1 MNGGAP
7 GPRRFGKYRVL
18 RGIASGGMSEVY
30 LCLLPGEEG
39 FRKRVAVKAVR
50 PERAGDPRFRELFV
64 REARLAA
71 SLSHPNL
78 IQVFDFGKEGDA
90 CFLAMEYVEGWSL
103 AQAAAQGRR
112 LGLPVPPGVWRHWV
126 EGILSGLS
134 YLHGKGI
141 IHRDVSPGNVLL
153 GRTGAVKL
161 ADFGVSR
168 AASMADDAGDPRAGK
183 AAYFS
188 PERARGEPAS
198 PSSDLFSA
206 AAIAAELLLGRRL
219 FDGSSAEELLVRVR
233 GFDPASLA
241 FPPGTPEGAAA
252 IVIKG
257 LAADPSKRF
266 ASAGDF
272 LEALAAGGPRSA
284 APAEL
289 SAFWSALFPEEEEE
303 ATAPSLALDRGPSP
317 SMVREPAPGYGKRGW
332 KRTAAAAAAAL
343 TAALVAL
350 GVFLWAGRGA
360 REAKIAAPPA
370 ALPAA
375 GTEALPSAAA
385 PASSEVRPYPSEVPP
400 GPPAAVPPAA
410 SIQRFVR
417 IETDPPGAEILR
429 SDGASL
435 GRTPAMIDMLSVG
448 GKGIVLSRDGYESK
462 RVPSSVLM
470 KVDSVRTELEQLLGT
485 VEAIQAIPW
494 AKVYDGRRYLGDT
507 PLTDVLLPAGERRLR
522 FVNEPLGVDK
532 SLAVTVRPGR
542 NPKVIVRMTG
552 EGP

>member
-1 MNGGAP
+1 MSRR
-7 GPRRFGKYRVL
+7 GPDPQRFGKYRVL

-50 PERAGDPRFRELFV
+50 TERAGDPRFRELFV

-112 LGLPVPPGVWRHWV
+112 LGLPVPPGVWRQWT
-126 EGILSGLS
+126 EGIVSGLS

-168 AASMADDAGDPRAGK
+168 AASMADDAGDPLAGK

-198 PSSDLFSA
+198 PSSDLFAA

-219 FDGSSAEELLVRVR
+219 FEGSGTEAMLALARE
-233 GFDPASLA
+233 FDPASLA
-241 FPPGTPEGAAA
+241 FPPGTPEGAAR
-252 IVIKG
+252 IVLKG
-257 LAADPSKRF
+257 LAADPARRF

-272 LEALAAGGPRSA
+272 LAALSEGGPRAA

-289 SAFWSALFPEEEEE
+289 SSYWSALFPEEEEE
-303 ATAPSLALDRGPSP
+303 ATAPSLALDRAPAP
-317 SMVREPAPGYGKRGW
+317 SMVAEPAPLYGKRGW
-332 KRTAAAAAAAL
+332 KRNTVAASILAAL
-343 TAALVAL
+343 AAV
-350 GVFLWAGRGA
+350 GVFLWTGMGA
-360 REAKIAAPPA
+360 RETKIDAPPA
-370 ALPAA
+370 A
-375 GTEALPSAAA
+375 PSAAA
-385 PASSEVRPYPSEVPP
+385 PASTAPQPYPAEVPS
-400 GPPAAVPPAA
+400 GPPAAPHPAM
-410 SIQRFVR
+410 SVQRFVR
-417 IETDPPGAEILR
+417 IETEPPGAEILL
-429 SDGASL
+429 SEGGSL

-448 GKGIVLSRDGYESK
+448 GRGIVLSRDGYESR

-470 KVDSVRTELEQLLGT
+470 KVDVVRTELEQLFGT

-494 AKVYDGRRYLGDT
+494 AKVYDGQRFLGDT
-507 PLTDVLLPAGERRLR
+507 PLTDVRLPAGERRLR

-532 SLAVTVRPGR
+532 SQAVTVRPGK
-542 NPKVIVRMTG
+542 NPKVIVKMTG

>member
-1 MNGGAP
+1 MSP
-7 GPRRFGKYRVL
+7 CGPQPQRFGKYRVL

-39 FRKRVAVKAVR
+39 FRKRVAVKAVC

-112 LGLPVPPGVWRHWV
+112 LGLPVPPGVWRHWM

-161 ADFGVSR
+161 ADFGVSS
-168 AASMADDAGDPRAGK
+168 AASTVDDPGDPRAGK

-188 PERARGEPAS
+188 PERARGAPAS
-198 PSSDLFSA
+198 PSSDLFAA

-219 FDGSSAEELLVRVR
+219 HEGSDTEELPARVR
-233 GFDPASLA
+233 EFDPASLA
-241 FPPGTPEGAAA
+241 FPPGTPRGATG
-252 IVIKG
+252 IVLKG
-257 LAADPSKRF
+257 LAACPGGRY

-272 LEALAAGGPRSA
+272 LAGLATNGPLAA

-289 SAFWSALFPEEEEE
+289 SAFWIALFPEEEEE
-303 ATAPSLALDRGPSP
+303 ATAPSVALDRIPAP
-317 SMVREPAPGYGKRGW
+317 SMVREPASRYGKRGW
-332 KRTAAAAAAAL
+332 KRIAAAAAVVFSA
-343 TAALVAL
+343 V
-350 GVFLWAGRGA
+350 GVFLWTGRDA
-360 REAKIAAPPA
+360 RDAKVDAPPA
-370 ALPAA
+370 
-375 GTEALPSAAA
+375 EATTAKTDGLPSAAA
-385 PASSEVRPYPSEVPP
+385 PASSPLPPYPADVPP
-400 GPPAAVPPAA
+400 GPPTAPPSAA

-417 IETDPPGAEILR
+417 VETDPSGADILL
-429 SDGASL
+429 SDGTSL
-435 GRTPAMIDMLSVG
+435 GRTPAIIDMLSVG
-448 GKGIVLSRDGYESK
+448 GRGIILTRDGYESM
-462 RVPSSVLM
+462 RVSSSVLM
-470 KVDSVRTELEQLLGT
+470 KVDVVRTELEQLFGT

-494 AKVYDGRRYLGDT
+494 AKVYDGQRFLGDT
-507 PLTDVLLPAGERRLR
+507 PLTDVRLPAGERRLR

-532 SLAVTVRPGR
+532 SQTVTVRPGK
-542 NPKVIVRMTG
+542 NPKVIVKMTG